1 MDEDDME
8 VDLTDS
14 LRAGIYS
21 LAYMLQG
28 TTNDLPKD
36 VLEIIEDII
45 DQERNH

>member
-8 VDLTDS
+8 VDLTDP

-21 LAYMLQG
+21 LAYILQG
-28 TTNDLPKD
+28 TNNDLPKD
-36 VLEIIEDII
+36 VLEIIEDVI